1 MKPAAALLVT
11 ALLAHAVAAQGQSAS
26 LEGRVIAR
34 DTGAG
39 IGGAHVELRLAA
51 DAERQSVTTID
62 TAGSAGRPVG
72 APAAVSSTSRVT
84 TTGPDGS
91 FSFRDVAAG
100 QYRLY
105 ATRPNGYI
113 PGEYGQRTPTGAGTT
128 FSVTAGARVTAV
140 SLLMTPTAT
149 INGRILDEGEPSG
162 YAHVQALRATWR
174 DGRRQLT
181 AAQLV
186 QADERGV
193 YRLFWLPPGEYF
205 VAAKPLDLRRSSEML
220 HIPPP
225 SRFGDYEQQ
234 RRPTVTAINA
244 TRVTREGEVIESQY
258 VPIYYPAARDESV
271 AQPITVT
278 AGQHL
283 QGLDI
288 DVAESLVRT
297 QRVRGQVI
305 DGTTGLPVIRAS
317 LEIIPRDAPAI
328 LLVSGGNTAPDGRF
342 DLGGA
347 LPGANYLIVNG
358 GAALVPIDVVAG
370 ADVNGLTVTVWP
382 PVSIGG
388 LIRTAA
394 GDADP
399 DVVSG
404 ISIALRRAP
413 AVNGLRDPASGIVVT
428 PIAPSGAATVRYSAG
443 PISDAEGRFTL
454 TGIRQGDYAIVAA
467 LRGDAYIESAQFGGR
482 DVLRRPLR
490 IDGPAPGRLDVVIGT
505 DGASIGGTIV
515 DASAGSVAGATVVLV
530 PDQGRERIDLFK
542 SAATDALGRFEMRGV
557 APGDYE
563 LFAWDHMEPGAWMD
577 PEVLRMEEGRG
588 QRIRAAAGARIAGAY
603 RLIPRP

>member
-1 MKPAAALLVT
+1 M
-11 ALLAHAVAAQGQSAS
+11 
-26 LEGRVIAR
+26 
-34 DTGAG
+34 
-39 IGGAHVELRLAA
+39 
-51 DAERQSVTTID
+51 
-62 TAGSAGRPVG
+62 
-72 APAAVSSTSRVT
+72 TS
-84 TTGPDGS
+84 
-91 FSFRDVAAG
+91 
-100 QYRLY
+100 
-105 ATRPNGYI
+105 
-113 PGEYGQRTPTGAGTT
+113 
-128 FSVTAGARVTAV
+128 V
-140 SLLMTPTAT
+140 SLVMTPAAT

-181 AAQLV
+181 VAQLV

-193 YRLFWLPPGEYF
+193 YRLFWLPPGEYV
-205 VAAKPLDLRRSSEML
+205 VAARPLDLRRSSEMM

-234 RRPTVTAINA
+234 MRPTVTAINA
-244 TRVTREGEVIESQY
+244 TRVTPNGEVIESQY
-258 VPIYYPAARDESV
+258 VPIYYPGTRDESL
-271 AQPITVT
+271 AQPITVS

-297 QRVRGQVI
+297 RRVRGQVI
-305 DGTTGLPVIRAS
+305 DGTTGLPVTRAS

-328 LLVSGGNTAPDGRF
+328 LLVSGGSTSADGRF

-347 LPGANYLIVNG
+347 WPGPNYLVVNG
-358 GAALVPIDVVAG
+358 GAALVPFEVAD
-370 ADVNGLTVTVWP
+370 ADVNGLTVTLWP
-382 PVSIGG
+382 PVSIPG

-399 DVVSG
+399 GVVSG
-404 ISIALRRAP
+404 ITISLRRMP
-413 AVNGLRDPASGIVVT
+413 AVNGVRDPGPVVT
-428 PIAPSGAATVRYSAG
+428 PISASGAAAVRYSAA
-443 PISDAEGRFTL
+443 PISDADGRFTL
-454 TGIRQGDYAIVAA
+454 SGIRQGDYAIVAS

-490 IDGPAPGRLDVVIGT
+490 IDGPAQGRLEIVIGT
-505 DGASIGGTIV
+505 DGASVGGTIV
-515 DASAGSVAGATVVLV
+515 DGRAGSVAGATVVLV
-530 PDQGRERIDLFK
+530 PDQGRERTDLFK
-542 SAATDALGRFEMRGV
+542 SATTDALGRFELRGV

-563 LFAWDHMEPGAWMD
+563 LFAWDHMPPGAWMD

-588 QRIRAAAGARIAGAY
+588 RRIRAAAGARITGEY

>member
-1 MKPAAALLVT
+1 MRT
-11 ALLAHAVAAQGQSAS
+11 FRRSAQ
-26 LEGRVIAR
+26 R
-34 DTGAG
+34 
-39 IGGAHVELRLAA
+39 GG
-51 DAERQSVTTID
+51 
-62 TAGSAGRPVG
+62 
-72 APAAVSSTSRVT
+72 
-84 TTGPDGS
+84 
-91 FSFRDVAAG
+91 
-100 QYRLY
+100 
-105 ATRPNGYI
+105 
-113 PGEYGQRTPTGAGTT
+113 
-128 FSVTAGARVTAV
+128 
-140 SLLMTPTAT
+140 
-149 INGRILDEGEPSG
+149 
-162 YAHVQALRATWR
+162 
-174 DGRRQLT
+174 
-181 AAQLV
+181 
-186 QADERGV
+186 
-193 YRLFWLPPGEYF
+193 PGEYF
-205 VAAKPLDLRRSSEML
+205 VAAKPLDLRRSSEMM

-234 RRPTVTAINA
+234 MRPTVTAINA
-244 TRVTREGEVIESQY
+244 TRITPDGEVIESQY
-258 VPIYYPAARDESV
+258 VPIYYPGTRDESV

-278 AGQHL
+278 AGQNL

-297 QRVRGQVI
+297 RRVRGQVI
-305 DGTTGLPVIRAS
+305 DGTTGLPVTRAS

-328 LLVSGGNTAPDGRF
+328 LLVSAGSTAPDGRF

-347 LPGANYLIVNG
+347 LPGANYLVVNG
-358 GAALVPIDVVAG
+358 GAALVPIDVAG
-370 ADVNGLTVTVWP
+370 ADVEGLTVTVWP
-382 PVSIGG
+382 PVSIRGS
-388 LIRTAA
+388 IRTAA

-404 ISIALRRAP
+404 ISISLRRAP
-413 AVNGLRDPASGIVVT
+413 AVNGLRDPASGIAGTPIASSGAASARYLGGPISDAEGRFTLNGLRDPASGIVGT
-428 PIAPSGAATVRYSAG
+428 PIAPIASSGAATVRYLAG

-454 TGIRQGDYAIVAA
+454 TGIRQGDYTIVAA

-490 IDGPAPGRLDVVIGT
+490 IDGPVQGRMDVVIGT

-530 PDQGRERIDLFK
+530 PDQGRERMDLFK
-542 SAATDALGRFEMRGV
+542 SAATDALGRFELRGV

-588 QRIRAAAGARIAGAY
+588 RRIRAAAGSRITGEY